1 MSNNTA
7 HVHFGLNLIFGKP
20 KKEKV
25 IKQEKAIKKE
35 KIAEKPVEKAV
46 VKPVEKPVEKAVV
59 KPVEKPVEKVI
70 PKQDASKAGIAK
82 EKSAAPIRPVV
93 NIPTKED
100 MQIILKV
107 FNNLEFENGKS
118 VITVSSYPSL

>member
-1 MSNNTA
+1 MYVRSIIWQWIQRTYN
-7 HVHFGLNLIFGKP
+7 I
-20 KKEKV
+20 
-25 IKQEKAIKKE
+25 
-35 KIAEKPVEKAV
+35 
-46 VKPVEKPVEKAVV
+46 
-59 KPVEKPVEKVI
+59 VEKVI
-70 PKQDASKAGIAK
+70 PKQDANKAGIAK

-118 VITVSSYPSL
+118 VITVSSYPSLDELVNLMKKKTGYI